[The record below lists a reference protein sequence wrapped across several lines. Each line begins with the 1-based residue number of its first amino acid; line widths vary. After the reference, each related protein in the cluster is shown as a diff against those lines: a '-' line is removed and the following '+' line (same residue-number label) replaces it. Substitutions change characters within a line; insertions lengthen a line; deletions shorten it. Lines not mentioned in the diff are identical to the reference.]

1 MAQHNHWH
9 PSWHK
14 DEHASKWDLVKEAVR
29 RDWQQTKHDLH
40 MGGHELNQ
48 NVGDTVKQASGKE
61 AVPSI
66 NRPNPP
72 KVIGDLSG
80 EWEQVE
86 QPVEYGYSAR
96 NQFGSQHASWDEE
109 LEQDLRREWESPK
122 NAAAK
127 TRKWDEVK
135 PYIRHGYDYKS

>member
-9 PSWHK
+9 PSWFK
-14 DEHASKWDLVKEAVR
+14 DEHASKWEMVKEAVR

-48 NVGDTVKQASGKE
+48 QAKDTVKQVAGKE
-61 AVPSI
+61 AIPSI

-80 EWEQVE
+80 EWEKVE
-86 QPVEYGYSAR
+86 QPVEYGYAAR
-96 NQFGSQHASWDEE
+96 SQFGSQHAQWDEE
-109 LEQDLRREWESPK
+109 LEKDLRREWESPK
-122 NAAAK
+122 NTPGAN
-127 TRKWDEVK
+127 RRWEDVK
-135 PYIRHGYDYKS
+135 PLVRHGYDYKS